1 MIFGKKETEKR
12 PVSYEIAHPNEV
24 IEWLVKLTL
33 HHQAAL
39 IRLISRNMIVTI
51 NYETA
56 MGYDMNFEVVG
67 AIIEAKNNLD
77 QPSDS

>member
-12 PVSYEIAHPNEV
+12 PVSYEIAHPNDV
-24 IEWLVKLTL
+24 IEWFGKLTL

-39 IRLISRNMIVTI
+39 MRLMSRNLIVTI
-51 NYETA
+51 NDETA